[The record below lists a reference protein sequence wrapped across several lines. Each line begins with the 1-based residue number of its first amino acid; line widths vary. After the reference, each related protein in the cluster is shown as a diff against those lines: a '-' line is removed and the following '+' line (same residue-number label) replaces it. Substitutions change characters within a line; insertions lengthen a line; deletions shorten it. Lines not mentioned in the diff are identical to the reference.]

1 MRVEIKALLI
11 VTVRSH
17 LQSVREAGEGYARRW
32 NMGFG
37 FIARREDDRINIL
50 DAVAL

>member
-11 VTVRSH
+11 VTVRD
-17 LQSVREAGEGYARRW
+17 LPQSARDAGAGYARRW

-37 FIARREDDRINIL
+37 FIAHREDDRISIL